1 MENVL
6 SWIMDNYI
14 ILTVVMSVL
23 YVGLSILTKIA
34 EKKQRKEKNNNGRD
48 SSGNSGNGN
57 NGNRNDCG
65 NSTIRNDYDPTK

>member
-23 YVGLSILTKIA
+23 YVGVSILTKIA
-34 EKKQRKEKNNNGRD
+34 EKKQRKEKRDNGRD
-48 SSGNSGNGN
+48 SSGNSGT
-57 NGNRNDCG
+57 D
-65 NSTIRNDYDPTK
+65 SE

>member
-14 ILTVVMSVL
+14 ILTVVMSAL
-23 YVGLSILTKIA
+23 YVGFSILNKIT

-48 SSGNSGNGN
+48 SSGNSGT
-57 NGNRNDCG
+57 D
-65 NSTIRNDYDPTK
+65 SE

>member
-34 EKKQRKEKNNNGRD
+34 EKKQRKEKNDNGRD
-48 SSGNSGNGN
+48 SSGNSGT
-57 NGNRNDCG
+57 D
-65 NSTIRNDYDPTK
+65 SE